1 MLVHTS
7 GSTGKPKPMWVEKK
21 RMAHSARTTCAF
33 LGLKRGDTA
42 LLCLSLNYIAGKMM
56 AVRAIEWGLNLV
68 CVEPSG
74 HPLSTINVEL
84 SSQEL
89 KGVKGS
95 QKPLASGANN
105 LSSESPSLREGL
117 GVGSSSTCQL
127 VNSSTK
133 SSNLSTCQ
141 LVNSSTKITFAAMTP
156 MQVYNTLQVAEER
169 ERLMQIKHLI
179 IGGGAIDEAL
189 EAELRHFP
197 NAVWSTYGMTE
208 TLSHI
213 ALRRINRASPCP
225 SEGKASP
232 PALSLERELKTSPN
246 TTTLFRS
253 EGVKEWRS
261 VDVCLASKSVPPFSK
276 GRLGGDC
283 ESFNAPRS
291 TLNVKCPSPSVSP
304 FPRGSIVCLASNP
317 SSPNSHPSSNLSS
330 SGVHPTPPPSEGS
343 GEVSIPPSF
352 GGDGGGYY
360 TPFPDVSVSL
370 NGEGCLVIDAPGVCA
385 QRLVTN
391 DCAELHPDGRR
402 FRIIGRKDNVIN
414 SGGIKIHAEE
424 VEQMLRPHL
433 GMPFIITKATDP
445 KFGEVVALVYEE
457 GSCGESIQS
466 ICQSVLPKYWQPR
479 RYLPVEQILLTE
491 TGKPRRDISLYL

>member
-1 MLVHTS
+1 MDIKEFIDEWNNGSDRMLVHTS

-74 HPLSTINVEL
+74 HPLSTFNVERLTINEACSSETINVERL
-84 SSQEL
+84 MINE
-89 KGVKGS
+89 
-95 QKPLASGANN
+95 AC
-105 LSSESPSLREGL
+105 SSEPHPRGRQEGAL
-117 GVGSSSTCQL
+117 
-127 VNSSTK
+127 
-133 SSNLSTCQ
+133 
-141 LVNSSTKITFAAMTP
+141 TFAAMTP
-156 MQVYNTLQVAEER
+156 MQVYNTLQVTEER

-213 ALRRINRASPCP
+213 ALRRINRASPSP
-225 SEGKASP
+225 SEGGEIGSP
-232 PALSLERELKTSPN
+232 
-246 TTTLFRS
+246 TTLFRS
-253 EGVKEWRS
+253 EGVKECRS
-261 VDVCLASKSVPPFSK
+261 VDNSILRS
-276 GRLGGDC
+276 LGVQEC
-283 ESFNAPRS
+283 RS
-291 TLNVKCPSPSVSP
+291 ADNT
-304 FPRGSIVCLASNP
+304 LASNP
-317 SSPNSHPSSNLSS
+317 SSPNSHPNSPSLG
-330 SGVHPTPPPSEGS
+330 GVRGGFNPPPWEGL
-343 GEVSIPPSF
+343 GEVFPF
-352 GGDGGGYY
+352 GGYGGGYY

-433 GMPFIITKATDP
+433 SMPFIITKATDP

-457 GSCGESIQS
+457 DTSCGQSIQS

-491 TGKPRRDISLYL
+491 TGKPRRDISLYI

>member
-1 MLVHTS
+1 MDIKEFIDEWNNGSDRMLVHTS

-127 VNSSTK
+127 VNSSTEI
-133 SSNLSTCQ
+133 S
-141 LVNSSTKITFAAMTP
+141 FAAMTP

-213 ALRRINRASPCP
+213 ALRRINITSPCP
-225 SEGKASP
+225 SEGGGIGSP
-232 PALSLERELKTSPN
+232 
-246 TTTLFRS
+246 TTLFGS

-261 VDVCLASKSVPPFSK
+261 SSQI
-276 GRLGGDC
+276 
-283 ESFNAPRS
+283 RS
-291 TLNVKCPSPSVSP
+291 SGVQECRSSDNT
-304 FPRGSIVCLASNP
+304 LASNP
-317 SSPNSHPSSNLSS
+317 SSLISHPSSNFR
-330 SGVHPTPPPSEGS
+330 SEGVKECRS
-343 GEVSIPPSF
+343 VDNTLASNPSSLISHPNSPSF
-352 GGDGGGYY
+352 Y

-433 GMPFIITKATDP
+433 SMPFIITKATDP

-479 RYLPVEQILLTE
+479 RYLPVAHILTTE
-491 TGKPRRDISLYL
+491 TGKVRRDISLYI

>member
-117 GVGSSSTCQL
+117 GVGS
-127 VNSSTK
+127 
-133 SSNLSTCQ
+133 LSTCQ
-141 LVNSSTKITFAAMTP
+141 LVNLSTKISFAAMTP

-213 ALRRINRASPCP
+213 ALRRINSP
-225 SEGKASP
+225 SP
-232 PALSLERELKTSPN
+232 
-246 TTTLFRS
+246 TTLLRS
-253 EGVKEWRS
+253 EGVKECRS
-261 VDVCLASKSVPPFSK
+261 VDNSIL
-276 GRLGGDC
+276 
-283 ESFNAPRS
+283 RS
-291 TLNVKCPSPSVSP
+291 SGVQEFRSSDNT
-304 FPRGSIVCLASNP
+304 LASNP
-317 SSPNSHPSSNLSS
+317 SSLISHPNSPSFG
-330 SGVHPTPPPSEGS
+330 GVRG
-343 GEVSIPPSF
+343 GLSF

-433 GMPFIITKATDP
+433 SMPFIITKAPDP
-445 KFGEVVALVYEE
+445 KFGEIVVMVYEDPMHSLSKE
-457 GSCGESIQS
+457 YLLSVCK
-466 ICQSVLPKYWQPR
+466 SVLPKYWLPR
-479 RYLPVEQILLTE
+479 RYIAVEKVAMTE
-491 TGKPRRDISLYL
+491 TGKPRRDISIYA

>member
-1 MLVHTS
+1 MDIKEFIDEWNNGSDRMLVHTS

-74 HPLSTINVEL
+74 HPLCFKVDELTSRQVDKLCDSDASNSSTCQHVNLSTI
-84 SSQEL
+84 SS
-89 KGVKGS
+89 
-95 QKPLASGANN
+95 N
-105 LSSESPSLREGL
+105 
-117 GVGSSSTCQL
+117 SSTCQL
-127 VNSSTK
+127 VNSSTE
-133 SSNLSTCQ
+133 
-141 LVNSSTKITFAAMTP
+141 ITFAAMTP
-156 MQVYNTLQVAEER
+156 MQVYNTLQVTEER

-213 ALRRINRASPCP
+213 ALRRINGGGP
-225 SEGKASP
+225 
-232 PALSLERELKTSPN
+232 
-246 TTTLFRS
+246 TTLLRS
-253 EGVKEWRS
+253 EGVKEFFASAQQHVRS
-261 VDVCLASKSVPPFSK
+261 SD
-276 GRLGGDC
+276 
-283 ESFNAPRS
+283 N
-291 TLNVKCPSPSVSP
+291 T
-304 FPRGSIVCLASNP
+304 LASNP
-317 SSPNSHPSSNLSS
+317 SSLISHPNS
-330 SGVHPTPPPSEGS
+330 
-343 GEVSIPPSF
+343 PSF
-352 GGDGGGYY
+352 Y

-433 GMPFIITKATDP
+433 SMPFIITKATDP

-479 RYLPVEQILLTE
+479 RYVPVEQILITE

>member
-1 MLVHTS
+1 MDIKEFIDEWNNGSDRMLVHTS
-7 GSTGKPKPMWVEKK
+7 GSTGKPKPMWVEKR

-74 HPLSTINVEL
+74 HPLSTINVERL
-84 SSQEL
+84 TINE
-89 KGVKGS
+89 
-95 QKPLASGANN
+95 AC
-105 LSSESPSLREGL
+105 SSETFNVERLTINEACSSETFNVERLTINEACSSEPHPRGRQEGAL
-117 GVGSSSTCQL
+117 
-127 VNSSTK
+127 
-133 SSNLSTCQ
+133 
-141 LVNSSTKITFAAMTP
+141 TFAAMTP

-213 ALRRINRASPCP
+213 ALRRINGGGP
-225 SEGKASP
+225 
-232 PALSLERELKTSPN
+232 
-246 TTTLFRS
+246 TTLLRSSGVQEFRSSDNTLASNPSSQDPHPSSNFRS
-253 EGVKEWRS
+253 EGVKECRS
-261 VDVCLASKSVPPFSK
+261 VD
-276 GRLGGDC
+276 
-283 ESFNAPRS
+283 N
-291 TLNVKCPSPSVSP
+291 
-304 FPRGSIVCLASNP
+304 SI
-317 SSPNSHPSSNLSS
+317 LSS
-330 SGVHPTPPPSEGS
+330 EGVHPTPPPSEGS

-433 GMPFIITKATDP
+433 SMPFIITKATDP

-457 GSCGESIQS
+457 DSCGESIQS

-479 RYLPVEQILLTE
+479 RYLPVAHILTTE
-491 TGKPRRDISLYL
+491 TGKPRRDISLYI

>member
-1 MLVHTS
+1 MDIKEFIDEWNNGSDRMLVHTS

-74 HPLSTINVEL
+74 HPLCFKVDEL
-84 SSQEL
+84 TSRQVDKLCDSD
-89 KGVKGS
+89 
-95 QKPLASGANN
+95 ASN
-105 LSSESPSLREGL
+105 
-117 GVGSSSTCQL
+117 SSTCQL
-127 VNSSTK
+127 VN
-133 SSNLSTCQ
+133 L
-141 LVNSSTKITFAAMTP
+141 STKISFAAMTP

-213 ALRRINRASPCP
+213 ALRRINAGTASPSP
-225 SEGKASP
+225 SEGGEIGSP
-232 PALSLERELKTSPN
+232 
-246 TTTLFRS
+246 TTLLRS
-253 EGVKEWRS
+253 SGVPEFFASAQQHVRS
-261 VDVCLASKSVPPFSK
+261 SD
-276 GRLGGDC
+276 
-283 ESFNAPRS
+283 N
-291 TLNVKCPSPSVSP
+291 T
-304 FPRGSIVCLASNP
+304 LASNP
-317 SSPNSHPSSNLSS
+317 SSLISHPNS
-330 SGVHPTPPPSEGS
+330 
-343 GEVSIPPSF
+343 PSF
-352 GGDGGGYY
+352 Y

-433 GMPFIITKATDP
+433 SMPFIITKATDP

-457 GSCGESIQS
+457 GSCGQSIQS

-479 RYLPVEQILLTE
+479 RYLPVEQILITE

>member
-1 MLVHTS
+1 MDIKEFIDEWNNGSDRMLVHTS

-74 HPLSTINVEL
+74 HPLSTINVERL
-84 SSQEL
+84 TINE
-89 KGVKGS
+89 
-95 QKPLASGANN
+95 AC
-105 LSSESPSLREGL
+105 SSETINVERLTINEACSSETFNVERLTINEACSSEPPPRGRQEGAL
-117 GVGSSSTCQL
+117 
-127 VNSSTK
+127 
-133 SSNLSTCQ
+133 
-141 LVNSSTKITFAAMTP
+141 TFAAMTP

-213 ALRRINRASPCP
+213 ALRRINSPSP
-225 SEGKASP
+225 TTLLRSEGVKECRSVDNSILRSSGVQEFRSSDNTLASNP
-232 PALSLERELKTSPN
+232 SSQDPHPSSN
-246 TTTLFRS
+246 FRS
-253 EGVKEWRS
+253 EGVKECRS
-261 VDVCLASKSVPPFSK
+261 SD
-276 GRLGGDC
+276 D
-283 ESFNAPRS
+283 
-291 TLNVKCPSPSVSP
+291 TQ
-304 FPRGSIVCLASNP
+304 ASNP
-317 SSPNSHPSSNLSS
+317 SSPNPHPS
-330 SGVHPTPPPSEGS
+330 
-343 GEVSIPPSF
+343 SIPPSF

-433 GMPFIITKATDP
+433 SMPFIITKATDP

-457 GSCGESIQS
+457 GLSCGQSIQS

-479 RYLPVEQILLTE
+479 RYLPVEQILITE
-491 TGKPRRDISLYL
+491 TGKPRRDISLYSN

>member
-1 MLVHTS
+1 MDIKEFIDEWNNGSDRMLVHTS
-7 GSTGKPKPMWVEKK
+7 GSTGKPKPMWVEKR

-74 HPLSTINVEL
+74 HPLCFKVDELTSRQVDKLCDSDANNSSTCQLVNLSTI
-84 SSQEL
+84 SS
-89 KGVKGS
+89 
-95 QKPLASGANN
+95 N
-105 LSSESPSLREGL
+105 
-117 GVGSSSTCQL
+117 SSTCQL
-127 VNSSTK
+127 VNSSTI
-133 SSNLSTCQ
+133 SSNSSTCQ
-141 LVNSSTKITFAAMTP
+141 LVNSSTEITFAAMTP

-213 ALRRINRASPCP
+213 ALRRINGASPSP
-225 SEGKASP
+225 SEGGEIGSRA
-232 PALSLERELKTSPN
+232 
-246 TTTLFRS
+246 TLFRS
-253 EGVKEWRS
+253 SGVQEFRS
-261 VDVCLASKSVPPFSK
+261 SDNSILRSSGVQEFFASAQQHV
-276 GRLGGDC
+276 
-283 ESFNAPRS
+283 RS
-291 TLNVKCPSPSVSP
+291 SDN
-304 FPRGSIVCLASNP
+304 SILRSE
-317 SSPNSHPSSNLSS
+317 
-330 SGVHPTPPPSEGS
+330 GVHPTPPPLEGL
-343 GEVSIPPSF
+343 GEVFPF
-352 GGDGGGYY
+352 GGDGGGFY

-433 GMPFIITKATDP
+433 SMPFIITKATDP

-457 GSCGESIQS
+457 GSCGQSIQS

-479 RYLPVEQILLTE
+479 RYLPVEHILITE

>member
-1 MLVHTS
+1 MDIKEFLDEWNNGSDRMLVHTS

-42 LLCLSLNYIAGKMM
+42 FLCLSLNYIAGKMM

-74 HPLSTINVEL
+74 HPLCFKVDELTSRQVDKLCDSDASNSSTCQHVNLSTI
-84 SSQEL
+84 SS
-89 KGVKGS
+89 
-95 QKPLASGANN
+95 N
-105 LSSESPSLREGL
+105 
-117 GVGSSSTCQL
+117 SSTCQL
-127 VNSSTK
+127 VNSSTE
-133 SSNLSTCQ
+133 
-141 LVNSSTKITFAAMTP
+141 ITFAAMTP

-189 EAELRHFP
+189 EAELRLFP

-213 ALRRINRASPCP
+213 ALRRINGASPCP
-225 SEGKASP
+225 SEGGEIGSP
-232 PALSLERELKTSPN
+232 
-246 TTTLFRS
+246 TTLFRS
-253 EGVKEWRS
+253 EGVEECRS
-261 VDVCLASKSVPPFSK
+261 VD
-276 GRLGGDC
+276 
-283 ESFNAPRS
+283 N
-291 TLNVKCPSPSVSP
+291 T
-304 FPRGSIVCLASNP
+304 LASNP
-317 SSPNSHPSSNLSS
+317 SSLISHPNS
-330 SGVHPTPPPSEGS
+330 
-343 GEVSIPPSF
+343 PSF
-352 GGDGGGYY
+352 Y

-445 KFGEVVALVYEE
+445 KFGEVVALVYEH
-457 GSCGESIQS
+457 CAHGESIQS

-479 RYLPVEQILLTE
+479 RYLPVERILITE
-491 TGKPRRDISLYL
+491 TGKPRRDISLYSNYANYLL

>member
-1 MLVHTS
+1 MDIKEFIDEWNNGSDRMLVHTS

-74 HPLSTINVEL
+74 HPLSTINVERL
-84 SSQEL
+84 TINE
-89 KGVKGS
+89 
-95 QKPLASGANN
+95 AC
-105 LSSESPSLREGL
+105 SSETINVERLTINEACSSETFNVERLTINEACSSEPPPRGRQEGAL
-117 GVGSSSTCQL
+117 
-127 VNSSTK
+127 
-133 SSNLSTCQ
+133 
-141 LVNSSTKITFAAMTP
+141 TFAAMTP

-213 ALRRINRASPCP
+213 ALRRINGASPCP
-225 SEGKASP
+225 SEGGGIGSP
-232 PALSLERELKTSPN
+232 
-246 TTTLFRS
+246 TTLFRS
-253 EGVKEWRS
+253 EGV
-261 VDVCLASKSVPPFSK
+261 
-276 GRLGGDC
+276 
-283 ESFNAPRS
+283 
-291 TLNVKCPSPSVSP
+291 
-304 FPRGSIVCLASNP
+304 
-317 SSPNSHPSSNLSS
+317 
-330 SGVHPTPPPSEGS
+330 HPTPPPWEGL
-343 GEVSIPPSF
+343 GEAPPSSLISHPNSPSF
-352 GGDGGGYY
+352 Y

-433 GMPFIITKATDP
+433 SMPFIITKATDP

-491 TGKPRRDISLYL
+491 TGKPRRDISLYSN

>member
-1 MLVHTS
+1 MDIKEFIDEWNNGSDRMLVHTS

-74 HPLSTINVEL
+74 HPLSTINVERL
-84 SSQEL
+84 TINE
-89 KGVKGS
+89 
-95 QKPLASGANN
+95 AC
-105 LSSESPSLREGL
+105 SSEPPPRGRQEGAL
-117 GVGSSSTCQL
+117 
-127 VNSSTK
+127 
-133 SSNLSTCQ
+133 
-141 LVNSSTKITFAAMTP
+141 TFAAMTP

-189 EAELRHFP
+189 EAELRLFP

-213 ALRRINRASPCP
+213 ALRRIN
-225 SEGKASP
+225 GASP
-232 PALSLERELKTSPN
+232 PALSLERELKNSPN
-246 TTTLFRS
+246 PTTLFRS
-253 EGVKEWRS
+253 EGVKECRS
-261 VDVCLASKSVPPFSK
+261 VDVCLASNPSSLISHPSSNFRSEGVKECRSV
-276 GRLGGDC
+276 D
-283 ESFNAPRS
+283 N
-291 TLNVKCPSPSVSP
+291 T
-304 FPRGSIVCLASNP
+304 LASNP
-317 SSPNSHPSSNLSS
+317 SSLITAPSPGRGL
-330 SGVHPTPPPSEGS
+330 GRGS
-343 GEVSIPPSF
+343 SF

-370 NGEGCLVIDAPGVCA
+370 NDEGCLVIDAPGVCA

-433 GMPFIITKATDP
+433 SMPFIITKDTDP

-491 TGKPRRDISLYL
+491 TGKPRRDISLYI

>member
-1 MLVHTS
+1 MDIKEFLDEWNNGSDRMLVHTS

-21 RMAHSARTTCAF
+21 RMAHSARTTCAV

-74 HPLSTINVEL
+74 HPLCFKVDELTSRQVDKLCDSDASNSSTCQHVNLSTI
-84 SSQEL
+84 SS
-89 KGVKGS
+89 
-95 QKPLASGANN
+95 N
-105 LSSESPSLREGL
+105 
-117 GVGSSSTCQL
+117 SSTCQL
-127 VNSSTK
+127 VNSSTE
-133 SSNLSTCQ
+133 
-141 LVNSSTKITFAAMTP
+141 ITFAAMTP

-189 EAELRHFP
+189 EAEMRHFP

-213 ALRRINRASPCP
+213 ALRRINRASPSP
-225 SEGKASP
+225 SEGGEIGSP
-232 PALSLERELKTSPN
+232 
-246 TTTLFRS
+246 TTLLRSSGVQEFRS
-253 EGVKEWRS
+253 S
-261 VDVCLASKSVPPFSK
+261 D
-276 GRLGGDC
+276 
-283 ESFNAPRS
+283 N
-291 TLNVKCPSPSVSP
+291 T
-304 FPRGSIVCLASNP
+304 LASNP
-317 SSPNSHPSSNLSS
+317 SSQDPHPS
-330 SGVHPTPPPSEGS
+330 
-343 GEVSIPPSF
+343 SIPPSF

-445 KFGEVVALVYEE
+445 KFGEVVALVYEH
-457 GSCGESIQS
+457 CAHGESIQS

-479 RYLPVEQILLTE
+479 RYLPVERILITE
-491 TGKPRRDISLYL
+491 TGKPRRDISLYSNYANYLL

>member
-1 MLVHTS
+1 MDIKEFIDEWNNGSDRMLVHTS

-74 HPLSTINVEL
+74 HPLSTFNVEL

-127 VNSSTK
+127 VNSSTEI
-133 SSNLSTCQ
+133 S
-141 LVNSSTKITFAAMTP
+141 FAAMTP

-169 ERLMQIKHLI
+169 ERLKQIEHLI

-189 EAELRHFP
+189 EGDLRQFP
-197 NAVWSTYGMTE
+197 NGVWSTYGMTE

-213 ALRRINRASPCP
+213 ALRRISGAEASEWYEP
-225 SEGKASP
+225 
-232 PALSLERELKTSPN
+232 L
-246 TTTLFRS
+246 
-253 EGVKEWRS
+253 EGV
-261 VDVCLASKSVPPFSK
+261 C
-276 GRLGGDC
+276 
-283 ESFNAPRS
+283 
-291 TLNVKCPSPSVSP
+291 
-304 FPRGSIVCLASNP
+304 I
-317 SSPNSHPSSNLSS
+317 
-330 SGVHPTPPPSEGS
+330 
-343 GEVSIPPSF
+343 
-352 GGDGGGYY
+352 
-360 TPFPDVSVSL
+360 SL

-385 QRLVTN
+385 QLLVTN
-391 DCAELHPDGRR
+391 DCA
-402 FRIIGRKDNVIN
+402 
-414 SGGIKIHAEE
+414 
-424 VEQMLRPHL
+424 
-433 GMPFIITKATDP
+433 
-445 KFGEVVALVYEE
+445 
-457 GSCGESIQS
+457 
-466 ICQSVLPKYWQPR
+466 
-479 RYLPVEQILLTE
+479 
-491 TGKPRRDISLYL
+491 

>member
-1 MLVHTS
+1 MDIKEFIDEWNNGSERMLVHTS

-33 LGLKRGDTA
+33 LGLKRGDRA

-74 HPLSTINVEL
+74 HPLSTINVERL
-84 SSQEL
+84 TINE
-89 KGVKGS
+89 
-95 QKPLASGANN
+95 AC
-105 LSSESPSLREGL
+105 SSEPPPRGRQEGAL
-117 GVGSSSTCQL
+117 
-127 VNSSTK
+127 
-133 SSNLSTCQ
+133 
-141 LVNSSTKITFAAMTP
+141 TFAAMTP

-189 EAELRHFP
+189 EAELRHLP

-213 ALRRINRASPCP
+213 ALRRIN
-225 SEGKASP
+225 
-232 PALSLERELKTSPN
+232 
-246 TTTLFRS
+246 
-253 EGVKEWRS
+253 
-261 VDVCLASKSVPPFSK
+261 
-276 GRLGGDC
+276 GG
-283 ESFNAPRS
+283 E
-291 TLNVKCPSPSVSP
+291 
-304 FPRGSIVCLASNP
+304 
-317 SSPNSHPSSNLSS
+317 
-330 SGVHPTPPPSEGS
+330 
-343 GEVSIPPSF
+343 
-352 GGDGGGYY
+352 GYY

-370 NGEGCLVIDAPGVCA
+370 NDEGCLVIDAPGVCA
-385 QRLVTN
+385 QTLVTN

-433 GMPFIITKATDP
+433 SMPFIITKATDP

-457 GSCGESIQS
+457 GSCGESVKS

-491 TGKPRRDISLYL
+491 TGKVRRDISLYI